1 MNAKNNETDSIKKK
15 LIERKLE
22 LESAIRRLS
31 QERVSDD
38 QVQDPGDQAVS
49 STMESLQVSLQDAE
63 VGEYNRIMDT
73 LAKIDAGTYGVCIDC
88 GNAISEKRLKSYP
101 NASRCVACQELFE
114 EHGPEEDISL

>member
-1 MNAKNNETDSIKKK
+1 MNARNNELENVRKK
-15 LIERKLE
+15 LLERKLE
-22 LESAIRRLS
+22 LELAIRRLS

-73 LAKIDAGTYGVCIDC
+73 LSKIDAGTYGICIDC
-88 GNAISEKRLKSYP
+88 DNPISEKRLKSYP

-114 EHGPEEDISL
+114 ERGPDEDMSL

>member
-1 MNAKNNETDSIKKK
+1 MNVKNNELDSVRKK
-15 LIERKLE
+15 LLERKAE
-22 LESAIRRLS
+22 LEVAIRRLS

-73 LAKIDAGTYGVCIDC
+73 LAKLDAGTYGTCMDC
-88 GNAISEKRLKSYP
+88 SNSISEKRLKSYP

-114 EHGPEEDISL
+114 ERGPDEDFSL